1 MSAAA
6 FTPKILHVLD
16 HSLPVQSGYSV
27 RTESLLTEQDRRGW
41 RPVGLTAP
49 EHNLLLSDAP
59 AYEIIGAANYHRT
72 VLARGATVPCN
83 RIRLMPRFVARIAE
97 VAALEKPDL
106 LHVHSPVFNALP
118 ALWLRSR
125 LELPLVYE
133 IRAFWEDA
141 SVDHGVYSERS
152 LRYHVTHLLEM
163 QVCRRAEQIVA
174 LCAGIQNRLVA
185 AGINRNKITIVP
197 NGVDIEKF
205 KPKSADARDLEG
217 LRLGGKQVIGY
228 IGSFYRYEGL
238 DLLIEAVARLVPQR
252 KDLALLLIGAGRMEA
267 RLRAQIHR
275 LGLGQT
281 VFLMGNIPHERI
293 PALYALMDVLVYPR
307 YSVPLTERVTPLKPL
322 EAMAM
327 GKAVL
332 ASDIGGHRELIQE
345 GETGMLFRAGDIS
358 ALCTALARLL
368 DNDALRRSYE
378 RGAAAA
384 RTRISWE
391 ITAAAYES
399 VYKRA
404 LGDTRVTEELEQPC
418 LN

>member
-1 MSAAA
+1 MSAAFA
-6 FTPKILHVLD
+6 PKILHILD

-27 RTESLLTEQDRRGW
+27 RTDSLLTDQSRRGW

-49 EHNLLLSDAP
+49 EHNLLRPDAP
-59 AYEIIGAANYHRT
+59 PHETIGAVPYYRT
-72 VLARGATVPCN
+72 AVRRGETPPCR
-83 RIRLMPRFVARIAE
+83 RIRSARRFAARIAE

-118 ALWLRSR
+118 ALWLRKT
-125 LELPLVYE
+125 LKVPLVYE

-141 SVDHGVYSERS
+141 SVDHGVYDQRS
-152 LRYHVTHLLEM
+152 LRYHMTHRLEM
-163 QVCRRAEQIVA
+163 QICRRVQQVAA

-185 AGINRNKITIVP
+185 AGIDHNKITIVP
-197 NGVDIEKF
+197 NGVDTERF
-205 KPKSADARDLEG
+205 KPQSADVKELNAW
-217 LRLGGKQVIGY
+217 RLGGKRVIGY

-238 DLLIEAVARLVPQR
+238 DLLIEAVARLVARR
-252 KDLALLLIGAGRMEA
+252 KDLALLLVGSGRMEA
-267 RLRAQIHR
+267 RLREQIDR
-275 LGLGQT
+275 LGLQET
-281 VFLMGNIPHERI
+281 VSLSGNIPHERV

-332 ASDIGGHRELIQE
+332 ASDIGGHRELIQD
-345 GETGMLFRAGDIS
+345 GATGMLFRAGDVS
-358 ALCTALARLL
+358 ALCAALTQLL
-368 DNDALRRSYE
+368 DDDALRHAYE
-378 RGAAAA
+378 RRAAAA
-384 RTRISWE
+384 RPHISWA
-391 ITAAAYES
+391 IAAAGYES

-404 LGDTRVTEELEQPC
+404 LGETRVAQQAEQPC